1 MRVVS
6 VVQEIIGVYRA
17 VSCEQR
23 RSEATT
29 ETEHQVEGRLLLN
42 VVVRE
47 SAAVLELLAGEDEAL
62 LVGRDAFLVLDLGL
76 DVVDGVG
83 GLDLESDGLASE
95 GLDEN
100 LHNRSFAFSFYLLL
114 TFRPSSLL
122 KAREPL
128 KSHYELP
135 IFRPT

>member
-47 SAAVLELLAGEDEAL
+47 SAAVLELLASEDESL
-62 LVGRDAFLVLDLGL
+62 LIGRDAFLVLDLGL
-76 DVVDGVG
+76 HVVDGVG
-83 GLDLESDGLASE
+83 GLDLEGNGLAGE

-100 LHNRSFAFSFYLLL
+100 LHYL
-114 TFRPSSLL
+114 FVS
-122 KAREPL
+122 
-128 KSHYELP
+128 KS
-135 IFRPT
+135 IIN